1 MASAVEE
8 ATATSP
14 VRQSPASISSLPV
27 AAGSASWE
35 DFPPSARKAM
45 LWWVISA
52 TKDDTR
58 AWRIAVIVRGARLG
72 ERAQG

>member
-1 MASAVEE
+1 
-8 ATATSP
+8 
-14 VRQSPASISSLPV
+14 
-27 AAGSASWE
+27 
-35 DFPPSARKAM
+35 M

>member
-1 MASAVEE
+1 
-8 ATATSP
+8 
-14 VRQSPASISSLPV
+14 
-27 AAGSASWE
+27 
-35 DFPPSARKAM
+35 M

-58 AWRIAVIVRGARLG
+58 RRRIATIAAKASSG